1 MTDARDGE
9 GRQAADRGRRS
20 GGGVTDA
27 RDGAGRRPADLG
39 RRSGG
44 GTIDACDACL
54 RRGYLIGRL
63 AGAIARLLDHPR
75 RRAPGLLALAEDQ
88 LIAAVA
94 GGAADDLHAFLE
106 DFDAGAAREHLEA
119 RSLGALCLHAAGY
132 PEPLLALGD
141 PPAVLFTAGASGGT
155 PRLVGEPA
163 VALVGTRN
171 PSPYGLEM
179 AYQLG
184 RGLGAAGVTVVS
196 GLALGIDAA
205 AHRGCVDAG
214 GPALVVLAGGVDVP
228 YPRTNARLYER
239 IRASGTIV
247 SELPPGQRAYRWAF
261 PARNRIMAGLAAI
274 TVVVEAADPSG
285 SLITSVFAS
294 DLGRTVAA
302 VPGRV
307 TSRFSAGTNRLLAD
321 GARFVTCAQDLLDE
335 LYGVGSSGPRA
346 ASGGDGGGAPATQRA
361 RVAVADPV
369 EEGVLDALEAGLG
382 IDGVCAQS
390 GLPVREA
397 RALLARLESSGHLR
411 RDGLGGYRRTA
422 AIR

>member
-1 MTDARDGE
+1 MTE
-9 GRQAADRGRRS
+9 
-20 GGGVTDA
+20 
-27 RDGAGRRPADLG
+27 
-39 RRSGG
+39 
-44 GTIDACDACL
+44 ACDTCL

-63 AGAIARLLDHPR
+63 AAPIARLLDRPG
-75 RRAPGLLALAEDQ
+75 RRAPGLLALGDDP
-88 LIAAVA
+88 LVSAVA
-94 GGAADDLHAFLE
+94 GENAGEVRAFIE
-106 DFDAGAAREHLEA
+106 AFDPEGAREHLESM
-119 RSLGALCLHAAGY
+119 SLSAVCRHAAGY
-132 PEPLLALGD
+132 PAPLLALGD
-141 PPAVLFTAGASGGT
+141 PPSVLFLAGGVSPLVRLTA
-155 PRLVGEPA
+155 EPA

-179 AYQLG
+179 AYELG

-214 GPALVVLAGGVDVP
+214 GTAVAVLAGGPDVP
-228 YPRTNARLYER
+228 YPRTNRRLYGR
-239 IRASGTIV
+239 IRASGTVV

-261 PARNRIMAGLAAI
+261 PARNRIMAGLAAV

-285 SLITSVFAS
+285 SLITSVFAA

-307 TSRFSAGTNRLLAD
+307 TSRFSAGSNRLLKD
-321 GARFVTCAQDLLDE
+321 GALMVTSARDLLDE
-335 LYGVGSSGPRA
+335 LFGPGLDARGA
-346 ASGGDGGGAPATQRA
+346 GRGDDAGLGAGPGPTL
-361 RVAVADPV
+361 DPL
-369 EEGVLDALEAGLG
+369 EQGALDALEAGLG
-382 IDGVCAQS
+382 IDGVCAHA
-390 GLPVREA
+390 GLPAREA